1 METTE
6 TNQLGSIHMSQ
17 RVISII
23 ASQAAASVPEVAA
36 LDATLADTA
45 AKKLGRVNPAQGVH
59 TTIDGID
66 VEITIRLIATYG
78 CRIPDIALAVQKKVK
93 DTLEIMTGCRV
104 HAVHIVVQDIVFS
117 ERNTKGSGDE

>member
-6 TNQLGSIHMSQ
+6 INPLGSIHMSQ
-17 RVISII
+17 RVLSII

-45 AKKLGRVNPAQGVH
+45 AKKLGRVNPAQGVQ

-66 VEITIRLIATYG
+66 AEITIRLIAKYG
-78 CRIPDIALAVQKKVK
+78 CRIPDMALAVQKKVK
-93 DTLEIMTGCRV
+93 DTLESMTGCRV
-104 HAVHIVVQDIVFS
+104 HAVHIVVQDIVFP
-117 ERNTKGSGDE
+117 ERNAEGSGYE